1 VRGRSICISR
11 SLVIPFYTQI
21 YMSDEEKQS
30 SLSKP
35 SDSGD
40 EKPKPKRRAPVRRKK
55 STSPNAKKA
64 EEATAEK
71 AVPEVAPAV
80 NQKPEKSEPEQKSE
94 ESSSKPQ
101 PQPKLSTKPNEEEG
115 KTEDGPK
122 PSARSQRQPNRKPQE
137 HPTKYYEDQA
147 RNVRD
152 IANLKGKRPIVALT
166 AYDAVMGRLVNDA
179 GVDFILVG
187 DSVGTTLLGHRT
199 TIPVDMT
206 DMVRHTAAVR
216 RAQPK
221 CLLVADLPFGEAS
234 FSFDRL
240 LESARRLMQEGG
252 ADAVKIE
259 GGRDVADDIEKL
271 VATGVPVL
279 GHIGLLPQT
288 VKAIGGYRKF
298 GIDRQEAEDLYT
310 DAIALEEAGC
320 FAVVGE
326 MIEEAVARELTKQIL
341 PPLIGIGSGAGCDG
355 QILVSTDILGYNT
368 RKAPSF
374 VKTYANLNQVIT
386 RALSQYVEEVRGGK
400 FPS

>member
-1 VRGRSICISR
+1 
-11 SLVIPFYTQI
+11 
-21 YMSDEEKQS
+21 MSDEEKES
-30 SLSKP
+30 SPSKP
-35 SDSGD
+35 SDL
-40 EKPKPKRRAPVRRKK
+40 EHVAPRPKRRAPASRKK
-55 STSPNAKKA
+55 PVPKKVKKVDEVATSTKAGTPVAKKGK
-64 EEATAEK
+64 TSTK
-71 AVPEVAPAV
+71 PEVQEKPNNLEPPKKVNEPATEPKSS
-80 NQKPEKSEPEQKSE
+80 QKPEIKPTGEGGMSEVR
-94 ESSSKPQ
+94 
-101 PQPKLSTKPNEEEG
+101 PNS
-115 KTEDGPK
+115 P
-122 PSARSQRQPNRKPQE
+122 PRPQRQPERRSQE
-137 HPTKYYEDQA
+137 HKNKHFDDQA

-166 AYDAVMGRLVNDA
+166 AYDAVMGKLVNDA

-199 TIPVDMT
+199 TIPVDIT

-216 RAQPK
+216 RAQPR

-240 LESARRLMQEGG
+240 LDSARRLMQEGG

-271 VATGVPVL
+271 VSTGIPVL

-298 GIDRQEAEDLYT
+298 GGDRQEAEDLYT

-374 VKTYANLNQVIT
+374 VKTYANLNQVISK
-386 RALSQYVEEVRGGK
+386 ALSQYVTEVKSRK
-400 FPS
+400 FPV

>member
-1 VRGRSICISR
+1 MLFRS
-11 SLVIPFYTQI
+11 
-21 YMSDEEKQS
+21 E
-30 SLSKP
+30 
-35 SDSGD
+35 G
-40 EKPKPKRRAPVRRKK
+40 
-55 STSPNAKKA
+55 N
-64 EEATAEK
+64 
-71 AVPEVAPAV
+71 
-80 NQKPEKSEPEQKSE
+80 KPE
-94 ESSSKPQ
+94 
-101 PQPKLSTKPNEEEG
+101 
-115 KTEDGPK
+115 DRPK
-122 PSARSQRQPNRKPQE
+122 PSPRPQRQPNRRPQE
-137 HPTKYYEDQA
+137 HAPKYYEDQA

-326 MIEEAVARELTKQIL
+326 MIEEAVARELTQQIL
-341 PPLIGIGSGAGCDG
+341 PPLIGIGSGAG
-355 QILVSTDILGYNT
+355 
-368 RKAPSF
+368 
-374 VKTYANLNQVIT
+374 
-386 RALSQYVEEVRGGK
+386 
-400 FPS
+400 

>member
-1 VRGRSICISR
+1 
-11 SLVIPFYTQI
+11 
-21 YMSDEEKQS
+21 MSDEEIES
-30 SLSKP
+30 SPSKP
-35 SDSGD
+35 SDL
-40 EKPKPKRRAPVRRKK
+40 EQKKPKPKRRAPAGRKK
-55 STSPNAKKA
+55 PLVTKVKKGEEVAAATKVGSPVAKKGKTSA
-64 EEATAEK
+64 KPETKEKPNHLEPRKKVNEAATESK
-71 AVPEVAPAV
+71 SS
-80 NQKPEKSEPEQKSE
+80 QKPEIKPIEEGGKSEVR
-94 ESSSKPQ
+94 
-101 PQPKLSTKPNEEEG
+101 
-115 KTEDGPK
+115 PK
-122 PSARSQRQPNRKPQE
+122 PSPRPQRQPERRVHE
-137 HPTKYYEDQA
+137 HKTKHFDDQA

-166 AYDAVMGRLVNDA
+166 AYDAVMGKLVNDA

-216 RAQPK
+216 RAQPR

-240 LESARRLMQEGG
+240 LDSARRLMQEGG

-271 VATGVPVL
+271 VSTGVPVL

-298 GIDRQEAEDLYT
+298 GGDRQEAEDLYT

-326 MIEEAVARELTKQIL
+326 MIEDAVARELTKQIL
-341 PPLIGIGSGAGCDG
+341 PPLIGIGSGAACDG
-355 QILVSTDILGYNT
+355 QILVSADILGYNT

-374 VKTYANLNQVIT
+374 VKTYANLNQVISK
-386 RALSQYVEEVRGGK
+386 ALSQYVTEVKSRE
-400 FPS
+400 FPA

>member
-1 VRGRSICISR
+1 
-11 SLVIPFYTQI
+11 
-21 YMSDEEKQS
+21 MSDEEKES
-30 SLSKP
+30 SPSKS
-35 SDSGD
+35 SDSGE
-40 EKPKPKRRAPVRRKK
+40 EKPKSKRRAPVRRKK
-55 STSPNAKKA
+55 PPSPNAKKA
-64 EEATAEK
+64 EEVTAET
-71 AVPEVAPAV
+71 AAPEVASVAD
-80 NQKPEKSEPEQKSE
+80 QKPEKSESEQKTKASY
-94 ESSSKPQ
+94 
-101 PQPKLSTKPNEEEG
+101 PKLKPKSKSSAKPKEKEG
-115 KTEDGPK
+115 KPEDRPNSYG
-122 PSARSQRQPNRKPQE
+122 RSLRQPNRKPQE
-137 HPTKYYEDQA
+137 HAAKYHEDQA

-166 AYDAVMGRLVNDA
+166 AYDSVMGRLVNDA

-341 PPLIGIGSGAGCDG
+341 PPLIGIGSGVGCDG

-374 VKTYANLNQVIT
+374 VKSYANLNQVIS

-400 FPS
+400 FPC

>member
-1 VRGRSICISR
+1 
-11 SLVIPFYTQI
+11 
-21 YMSDEEKQS
+21 MSDEEKES
-30 SLSKP
+30 SPSKP
-35 SDSGD
+35 SDL
-40 EKPKPKRRAPVRRKK
+40 EHVAPNPKRRAPASRKK
-55 STSPNAKKA
+55 PVPKKVKKVDEVATATKAGTPVAKKGKTSTKA
-64 EEATAEK
+64 EIQEKPNNLEPPKKVNEPATDSK
-71 AVPEVAPAV
+71 ST
-80 NQKPEKSEPEQKSE
+80 QKPEIKPTGEGGMSEVR
-94 ESSSKPQ
+94 
-101 PQPKLSTKPNEEEG
+101 PNS
-115 KTEDGPK
+115 P
-122 PSARSQRQPNRKPQE
+122 PRPQRQPERRSQE
-137 HPTKYYEDQA
+137 HKNKHFDDQA

-166 AYDAVMGRLVNDA
+166 AYDAVMGKLVNDA

-199 TIPVDMT
+199 TIPVDIT

-216 RAQPK
+216 RAQPR

-240 LESARRLMQEGG
+240 LDSARRLMQEGG

-271 VATGVPVL
+271 VSTGIPVL

-298 GIDRQEAEDLYT
+298 GGDRQEAEDLYT

-374 VKTYANLNQVIT
+374 VKTYANLNQVISK
-386 RALSQYVEEVRGGK
+386 ALSQYVTEVKSRK
-400 FPS
+400 FPV

>member
-1 VRGRSICISR
+1 
-11 SLVIPFYTQI
+11 
-21 YMSDEEKQS
+21 MSDEEKES
-30 SLSKP
+30 SSSKP
-35 SDSGD
+35 SDSGE

-55 STSPNAKKA
+55 PAASKTKKA
-64 EEATAEK
+64 DEANADN
-71 AVPEVAPAV
+71 AEVAPVAEKV
-80 NQKPEKSEPEQKSE
+80 AAEVAPVVEQKPEASKPEQKTQ
-94 ESSSKPQ
+94 ESKPKPQ
-101 PQPKLSTKPNEEEG
+101 PKSKSSAKPKEEEG
-115 KTEDGPK
+115 SKPEDRPK
-122 PSARSQRQPNRKPQE
+122 PSPRPQRQPNRRPQE
-137 HPTKYYEDQA
+137 HAPKYYEDQA

-152 IANLKGKRPIVALT
+152 LANLKGKRPIVALT

-298 GIDRQEAEDLYT
+298 GVDRQEAEDLYT

-355 QILVSTDILGYNT
+355 QILVSTDVLGYNT

-374 VKTYANLNQVIT
+374 VKTYANLNQVIS

>member
-1 VRGRSICISR
+1 
-11 SLVIPFYTQI
+11 
-21 YMSDEEKQS
+21 MSDEEKKS
-30 SLSKP
+30 SPSKP
-35 SDSGD
+35 SDSD
-40 EKPKPKRRAPVRRKK
+40 QEKPKPKRRAPVRRKK
-55 STSPNAKKA
+55 PAAPKAKKSDEPTVGNA
-64 EEATAEK
+64 EVSPVAEK
-71 AVPEVAPAV
+71 AASVEVPAV
-80 NQKPEKSEPEQKSE
+80 EKKPIQSEPEQKTK
-94 ESSSKPQ
+94 ESSSKPK
-101 PQPKLSTKPNEEEG
+101 PQPKLPAKPKVDEG
-115 KTEDGPK
+115 KPEVK
-122 PSARSQRQPNRKPQE
+122 PIPPQRPQRQPHRRPNE
-137 HPTKYYEDQA
+137 HAPKYYEDQA

-152 IANLKGKRPIVALT
+152 LANLKGKRPIVALT
-166 AYDAVMGRLVNDA
+166 AYDSVMGRLVNDS

-298 GIDRQEAEDLYT
+298 GGEREEAENLYT

-326 MIEEAVARELTKQIL
+326 MIEEPVARELSKQIL

-355 QILVSTDILGYNT
+355 QILVSADILGYNT

-374 VKTYANLNQVIT
+374 VKTYANLNQVIS

>member
-1 VRGRSICISR
+1 
-11 SLVIPFYTQI
+11 
-21 YMSDEEKQS
+21 MSDEEKES
-30 SLSKP
+30 SSSKP
-35 SDSGD
+35 SDSG
-40 EKPKPKRRAPVRRKK
+40 EGKPKPKRRAPVRRKK
-55 STSPNAKKA
+55 PVEPKA
-64 EEATAEK
+64 RKSVEANVKTVEVPPTAEK
-71 AVPEVAPAV
+71 AASEVVPIVD
-80 NQKPEKSEPEQKSE
+80 QKPESPEPEQKTKDSN
-94 ESSSKPQ
+94 SKPQ
-101 PQPKLSTKPNEEEG
+101 AQPKSSAKPKGEEG
-115 KTEDGPK
+115 NKPK
-122 PSARSQRQPNRKPQE
+122 DRPSTPQRQPHRRPQE
-137 HPTKYYEDQA
+137 HAPKYYEDQA

-152 IANLKGKRPIVALT
+152 LANLKGKRPIVALT
-166 AYDAVMGRLVNDA
+166 AYDSVMGRLVNDA

-298 GIDRQEAEDLYT
+298 GVDRQEAEDLYT

-374 VKTYANLNQVIT
+374 VKTYANLNQVIS

>member
-1 VRGRSICISR
+1 
-11 SLVIPFYTQI
+11 
-21 YMSDEEKQS
+21 MSDEEKES
-30 SLSKP
+30 SPSKP
-35 SDSGD
+35 VDSGE

-55 STSPNAKKA
+55 PTSSNAKKA

-71 AVPEVAPAV
+71 ADPKVASV
-80 NQKPEKSEPEQKSE
+80 DDQKPEKSEPKKKTE
-94 ESSSKPQ
+94 ESNPKPQ
-101 PQPKLSTKPNEEEG
+101 PQPKSSAKPKEE
-115 KTEDGPK
+115 DRPK
-122 PSARSQRQPNRKPQE
+122 PAARSQSHPNRKPQE
-137 HPTKYYEDQA
+137 YAPKYHEDQA

-374 VKTYANLNQVIT
+374 VKTYANLNQVIS
-386 RALSQYVEEVRGGK
+386 RALSQYVDEVRGGK

>member
-1 VRGRSICISR
+1 
-11 SLVIPFYTQI
+11 
-21 YMSDEEKQS
+21 MSDEENES
-30 SLSKP
+30 SPSKP
-35 SDSGD
+35 IDSGE

-55 STSPNAKKA
+55 PAAPKAKKA
-64 EEATAEK
+64 DEANAGNAEVVPVAEK
-71 AVPEVAPAV
+71 TVPEVTPIV
-80 NQKPEKSEPEQKSE
+80 EKKPVQSEPEQKTEKSN
-94 ESSSKPQ
+94 
-101 PQPKLSTKPNEEEG
+101 PK
-115 KTEDGPK
+115 PK
-122 PSARSQRQPNRKPQE
+122 PSAKVNEEDGNKPEDKPKSPPRLLRQSNRRPQE
-137 HPTKYYEDQA
+137 HAPKYYEDQA

-152 IANLKGKRPIVALT
+152 LANLKGKRPIVALT
-166 AYDAVMGRLVNDA
+166 AYDAVMARLVNDA

-341 PPLIGIGSGAGCDG
+341 PPLIGIGSGGGCDG

-374 VKTYANLNQVIT
+374 VKSYANLNQVIS

-400 FPS
+400 FPC

>member
-1 VRGRSICISR
+1 
-11 SLVIPFYTQI
+11 
-21 YMSDEEKQS
+21 MSDEEKES
-30 SLSKP
+30 SPSKP
-35 SDSGD
+35 SDSGQ
-40 EKPKPKRRAPVRRKK
+40 EKPKAKRRALVRRKK
-55 STSPNAKKA
+55 PASPKAKKVDEANA
-64 EEATAEK
+64 ENAEVGPVAEK

-80 NQKPEKSEPEQKSE
+80 EQKPVQSEPGQKAQ
-94 ESSSKPQ
+94 ESNSKPQ
-101 PQPKLSTKPNEEEG
+101 PQPKSSAQPKEEEG
-115 KTEDGPK
+115 SKPEDRPK
-122 PSARSQRQPNRKPQE
+122 PSPRPQRQPNRRPQE
-137 HPTKYYEDQA
+137 HAPKYYEDQA

-374 VKTYANLNQVIT
+374 VKTYANLNQVIS

>member
-1 VRGRSICISR
+1 
-11 SLVIPFYTQI
+11 
-21 YMSDEEKQS
+21 MSDEEKES
-30 SLSKP
+30 APSKP
-35 SDSGD
+35 KDSDE

-55 STSPNAKKA
+55 PAEPKAKKSD
-64 EEATAEK
+64 EAIVEKVVVTPVAEK
-71 AVPEVAPAV
+71 AASVVVPAV
-80 NQKPEKSEPEQKSE
+80 DQKPAPSKPEQKSKQSNSKPKSSAKPKVE
-94 ESSSKPQ
+94 EAKPEDGSSSPQ
-101 PQPKLSTKPNEEEG
+101 
-115 KTEDGPK
+115 
-122 PSARSQRQPNRKPQE
+122 RSQRQPYRRPQE
-137 HPTKYYEDQA
+137 HTTKYYEDQA

-152 IANLKGKRPIVALT
+152 LANLKGKRPIVALT
-166 AYDAVMGRLVNDA
+166 AYDSVMGRLVNDA

-199 TIPVDMT
+199 TIPVNMT

-240 LESARRLMQEGG
+240 LDSARLLMQEGG

-298 GIDRQEAEDLYT
+298 GVDRQEADDLYT

-326 MIEEAVARELTKQIL
+326 MIEESVARELTKQIL
-341 PPLIGIGSGAGCDG
+341 PPLIGIGSGAECDG
-355 QILVSTDILGYNT
+355 QILVSTDILGYST

-374 VKTYANLNQVIT
+374 VKTYANLNQVIS
-386 RALSQYVEEVRGGK
+386 RALSQYVEEVRSGK
-400 FPS
+400 FPC

>member
-1 VRGRSICISR
+1 
-11 SLVIPFYTQI
+11 
-21 YMSDEEKQS
+21 MSDEEKES
-30 SLSKP
+30 SPSKP
-35 SDSGD
+35 SDLGQ
-40 EKPKPKRRAPVRRKK
+40 EKPKPKRRAPASRKK
-55 STSPNAKKA
+55 PLASKVKKVEEVATATKAASPIAKKGKTSTKA
-64 EEATAEK
+64 EIQEKPNNLEPPKKVNEPATEPK
-71 AVPEVAPAV
+71 ST
-80 NQKPEKSEPEQKSE
+80 QKPEIKQ
-94 ESSSKPQ
+94 
-101 PQPKLSTKPNEEEG
+101 TEEG
-115 KTEDGPK
+115 GNSEIRPK
-122 PSARSQRQPNRKPQE
+122 PSQRPQRQLERRVNE
-137 HPTKYYEDQA
+137 HSNKHFDDQA

-166 AYDAVMGRLVNDA
+166 AYDAVMGKLVNDA

-199 TIPVDMT
+199 TIPVDII

-216 RAQPK
+216 RAQPR

-271 VATGVPVL
+271 VSTGVPVL

-298 GIDRQEAEDLYT
+298 GGDRQEAEDLYT

-326 MIEEAVARELTKQIL
+326 MIEEVVARELTKQIL

-374 VKTYANLNQVIT
+374 VKTYANLNQVISK
-386 RALSQYVEEVRGGK
+386 ALSQYVTEVKSRK
-400 FPS
+400 FPA

>member
-1 VRGRSICISR
+1 
-11 SLVIPFYTQI
+11 
-21 YMSDEEKQS
+21 MSDEEKKS
-30 SLSKP
+30 SPSKP
-35 SDSGD
+35 SDSD
-40 EKPKPKRRAPVRRKK
+40 QEKPKPKRRAPVRRKK
-55 STSPNAKKA
+55 PTAPKAKKSDEPTVGNA
-64 EEATAEK
+64 EVSPVAEK
-71 AVPEVAPAV
+71 AASVEVPAV
-80 NQKPEKSEPEQKSE
+80 EKKPVQSEPEQKTK
-94 ESSSKPQ
+94 ESNSKPK
-101 PQPKLSTKPNEEEG
+101 PPAKPKVDEG
-115 KTEDGPK
+115 KPEVK
-122 PSARSQRQPNRKPQE
+122 PISPQRQPHRRPNE
-137 HPTKYYEDQA
+137 HAPKYYEDQA

-152 IANLKGKRPIVALT
+152 LANLKGKRPIVALT
-166 AYDAVMGRLVNDA
+166 AYDSVMGRLVNDS

-298 GIDRQEAEDLYT
+298 GGEREEAENLYT

-326 MIEEAVARELTKQIL
+326 MIEEPVARELSKQIL

-374 VKTYANLNQVIT
+374 VKTYANLNQVIS

>member
-1 VRGRSICISR
+1 
-11 SLVIPFYTQI
+11 
-21 YMSDEEKQS
+21 MSDEEKES
-30 SLSKP
+30 SPSKP
-35 SDSGD
+35 SDL
-40 EKPKPKRRAPVRRKK
+40 EHVAPRPKRRAPASRKK
-55 STSPNAKKA
+55 PVPKKVKKVDEVATATKAGTPVAKKGK
-64 EEATAEK
+64 TSTK
-71 AVPEVAPAV
+71 PEVQEKPNNLEPPKKVNEPATEPKSS
-80 NQKPEKSEPEQKSE
+80 QKPEIKPTGEGGMSEVR
-94 ESSSKPQ
+94 
-101 PQPKLSTKPNEEEG
+101 PNS
-115 KTEDGPK
+115 P
-122 PSARSQRQPNRKPQE
+122 PRPQRQPERRSQE
-137 HPTKYYEDQA
+137 HKNKHFDDQA

-166 AYDAVMGRLVNDA
+166 AYDAVMGKLVNDA

-199 TIPVDMT
+199 TIPVDIT

-216 RAQPK
+216 RAQPR

-240 LESARRLMQEGG
+240 LDSARRLMQEGG

-271 VATGVPVL
+271 VSTGIPVL

-298 GIDRQEAEDLYT
+298 GGDRQEAEDLYT

-374 VKTYANLNQVIT
+374 VKTYANLNQVISK
-386 RALSQYVEEVRGGK
+386 ALSQYVTEVKSRK
-400 FPS
+400 FPV

>member
-1 VRGRSICISR
+1 
-11 SLVIPFYTQI
+11 
-21 YMSDEEKQS
+21 MSDEEKES
-30 SLSKP
+30 SPSKP
-35 SDSGD
+35 SDSGE

-55 STSPNAKKA
+55 PTSSNAKKA

-71 AVPEVAPAV
+71 ADPKVASVAD
-80 NQKPEKSEPEQKSE
+80 QKPEKSEPEKKTE
-94 ESSSKPQ
+94 ESNPKPQ
-101 PQPKLSTKPNEEEG
+101 PQPKSSTKPTES
-115 KTEDGPK
+115 KTEDRPK
-122 PSARSQRQPNRKPQE
+122 PDARTQRQTNRKPQE
-137 HPTKYYEDQA
+137 HTTKYYEDQA

-374 VKTYANLNQVIT
+374 VKTYANLNQVIS
-386 RALSQYVEEVRGGK
+386 RALSQYVDEVRGGK

>member
-1 VRGRSICISR
+1 
-11 SLVIPFYTQI
+11 
-21 YMSDEEKQS
+21 MSDEEKES
-30 SLSKP
+30 SPPKL
-35 SDSGD
+35 SDSGQ

-55 STSPNAKKA
+55 PATPKAKNTNEASTQ
-64 EEATAEK
+64 
-71 AVPEVAPAV
+71 AVEVAPV
-80 NQKPEKSEPEQKSE
+80 SGQKIADLTPKVDKKPRPKEPEQIAKDSD
-94 ESSSKPQ
+94 SKPKAKMKPSGNLNVKEGKVEGS
-101 PQPKLSTKPNEEEG
+101 PQPSARPQSQLQRKSQELSTK
-115 KTEDGPK
+115 
-122 PSARSQRQPNRKPQE
+122 
-137 HPTKYYEDQA
+137 YYDDQA
-147 RNVRD
+147 RNVRE

-187 DSVGTTLLGHRT
+187 DSVGTTLLGYRT
-199 TIPVDMT
+199 TIPVDIT

-252 ADAVKIE
+252 ADAIKIE

-298 GIDRQEAEDLYT
+298 GGERQEAEDLFT

-326 MIEEAVARELTKQIL
+326 MIEEAVAKELTKQIL
-341 PPLIGIGSGAGCDG
+341 PPLIGIGSGVGCDG

-374 VKTYANLNQVIT
+374 VKTYANLNQVISK
-386 RALSQYVEEVRGGK
+386 ALSQYVGEVREGK
-400 FPS
+400 FPN

>member
-1 VRGRSICISR
+1 
-11 SLVIPFYTQI
+11 
-21 YMSDEEKQS
+21 MSDEEKES
-30 SLSKP
+30 SSSKP
-35 SDSGD
+35 SDSGE

-55 STSPNAKKA
+55 PAAPKAKKA
-64 EEATAEK
+64 DEATADN
-71 AVPEVAPAV
+71 AEVAPVSEKVAAEVFPAV
-80 NQKPEKSEPEQKSE
+80 DQKPESSEPEQKSK
-94 ESSSKPQ
+94 ESKPKPQ
-101 PQPKLSTKPNEEEG
+101 PQPKSSAKPIEEEG
-115 KTEDGPK
+115 NK
-122 PSARSQRQPNRKPQE
+122 PQDRPSTPPRPQRQPHRRPQE
-137 HPTKYYEDQA
+137 HAPKYYEDQA

-152 IANLKGKRPIVALT
+152 LANLKGKRPIVALT

-374 VKTYANLNQVIT
+374 VKTYANLNQVIS

>member
-1 VRGRSICISR
+1 
-11 SLVIPFYTQI
+11 
-21 YMSDEEKQS
+21 MSDEEKES
-30 SLSKP
+30 STPKP
-35 SDSGD
+35 SDSGQ
-40 EKPKPKRRAPVRRKK
+40 EKPKPKLRAPVQRKK
-55 STSPNAKKA
+55 TAAPKVKDA
-64 EEATAEK
+64 EEDTKEKAGIAPVAEK
-71 AVPEVAPAV
+71 AVADVAPTV
-80 NQKPEKSEPEQKSE
+80 DKKLEKSVPKQKITDSN
-94 ESSSKPQ
+94 
-101 PQPKLSTKPNEEEG
+101 PK
-115 KTEDGPK
+115 PK
-122 PSARSQRQPNRKPQE
+122 PSAKPKEEEGNKTEDRPKPSRRLQRQPNRKSQE
-137 HPTKYYEDQA
+137 YATKSYEDQA

-152 IANLKGKRPIVALT
+152 LANLKGKRPIVALT

-240 LESARRLMQEGG
+240 LQSACRLMQEGG

-298 GIDRQEAEDLYT
+298 GGDPQEAEDLYT

-326 MIEEAVARELTKQIL
+326 MIEESVARELSKQIL

-355 QILVSTDILGYNT
+355 QILVSTDILGYNA
-368 RKAPSF
+368 RKTPSF
-374 VKTYANLNQVIT
+374 VKTYSNLNQIIS
-386 RALSQYVEEVRGGK
+386 RALSQYVEEVREGK
-400 FPS
+400 FPN

>member
-1 VRGRSICISR
+1 
-11 SLVIPFYTQI
+11 
-21 YMSDEEKQS
+21 MSEEENES
-30 SLSKP
+30 SPIKP
-35 SDSGD
+35 SDPSQD
-40 EKPKPKRRAPVRRKK
+40 KPKPKRRAPVRRKK
-55 STSPNAKKA
+55 PAPTKSRKVEEVSLDKK
-64 EEATAEK
+64 TGSLVAEK
-71 AVPEVAPAV
+71 GTTDAKSEIVESSVDLKTKQKTKESAPKSNAQQKPAV
-80 NQKPEKSEPEQKSE
+80 KPK
-94 ESSSKPQ
+94 
-101 PQPKLSTKPNEEEG
+101 
-115 KTEDGPK
+115 EDGGIIEDRAK
-122 PSARSQRQPNRKPQE
+122 PHPRPQRQPHRRPQE
-137 HPTKYYEDQA
+137 HNNKYYDDQA

-152 IANLKGKRPIVALT
+152 IASLKGKRPIVALT
-166 AYDAVMGRLVNDA
+166 AYDAVMGRWVNDA

-187 DSVGTTLLGHRT
+187 DSIGTTLLGHRT

-271 VATGVPVL
+271 IATGVPVL

-298 GIDRQEAEDLYT
+298 GGDRQEAEDLYT

-326 MIEEAVARELTKQIL
+326 MIEESVARELTKQIL

-374 VKTYANLNQVIT
+374 VKTYANLNQVIPK
-386 RALSQYVEEVRGGK
+386 ALSQFVEEVRGGK

>member
-1 VRGRSICISR
+1 MFKFRQTV
-11 SLVIPFYTQI
+11 SLAPVSTIVHFQYH
-21 YMSDEEKQS
+21 
-30 SLSKP
+30 LSYFMMPDDDAQP
-35 SDSGD
+35 SPGQPVDPS
-40 EKPKPKRRAPVRRKK
+40 ENTPKPRRRDSKWRKK
-55 STSPNAKKA
+55 TSPNGESPQPRNEKKGA
-64 EEATAEK
+64 SSTSGKQITE
-71 AVPEVAPAV
+71 
-80 NQKPEKSEPEQKSE
+80 NQDKMSSPDKKDPRGSKTVRKEKSV
-94 ESSSKPQ
+94 
-101 PQPKLSTKPNEEEG
+101 
-115 KTEDGPK
+115 D
-122 PSARSQRQPNRKPQE
+122 
-137 HPTKYYEDQA
+137 DQV

-152 IANLKGKRPIVALT
+152 LAALKGKRPIVALT
-166 AYDAVMGRLVNDA
+166 AYDAVMGRLVYEA

-187 DSVGTTLLGHRT
+187 DSVGTTLLGHKT

-216 RAQPK
+216 RSKPN

-271 VATGVPVL
+271 VTTGIPVL

-298 GIDRQEAEDLYT
+298 GGDRQEAEDLFT

-320 FAVVGE
+320 FAVIAE
-326 MIEEAVARELTKQIL
+326 MMEENVAKELSKQIL

-355 QILVSTDILGYNT
+355 QILVTTDLLGYNLG
-368 RKAPSF
+368 KAPAF
-374 VKTYANLNQVIT
+374 VKTYANLNQIISK
-386 RALSQYVEEVRGGK
+386 ALSQYVREVREGK
-400 FPS
+400 FPI

>member
-1 VRGRSICISR
+1 L
-11 SLVIPFYTQI
+11 LVIHFYKQF

-30 SLSKP
+30 SPSKP
-35 SDSGD
+35 SDSGE

-55 STSPNAKKA
+55 STSPNAKKV

-71 AVPEVAPAV
+71 ADPEVASAV
-80 NQKPEKSEPEQKSE
+80 DQKPEKSEPEQKTE
-94 ESSSKPQ
+94 ESNPKPQ
-101 PQPKLSTKPNEEEG
+101 PQPKSSTKPTES
-115 KTEDGPK
+115 KTEDRPK
-122 PSARSQRQPNRKPQE
+122 PDARTQRQTNRKPQE
-137 HPTKYYEDQA
+137 HTTKYYEDQA

-374 VKTYANLNQVIT
+374 VKTYANLNQVIS
-386 RALSQYVEEVRGGK
+386 RALSQYVDEVRGGK